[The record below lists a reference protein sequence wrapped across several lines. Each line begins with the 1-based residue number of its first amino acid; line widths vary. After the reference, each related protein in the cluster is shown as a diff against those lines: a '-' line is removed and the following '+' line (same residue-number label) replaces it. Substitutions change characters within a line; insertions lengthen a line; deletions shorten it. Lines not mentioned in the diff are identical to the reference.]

1 MPSHPQ
7 AGWLLSNSH
16 PSPTSSKNS
25 IGFQTSISHSWRTQG
40 HRQHQQ
46 HCSFS
51 YSKKIYMVFASKRSR
66 SHLAG
71 RIIYNTFWYCNFCLL
86 GEKTSRLYS
95 G

>member
-1 MPSHPQ
+1 
-7 AGWLLSNSH
+7 
-16 PSPTSSKNS
+16 
-25 IGFQTSISHSWRTQG
+25 
-40 HRQHQQ
+40 
-46 HCSFS
+46 
-51 YSKKIYMVFASKRSR
+51 MVFASKRSR